1 MRAARE
7 AGGTASSREM
17 AGAPRVRINLAGG
30 GGSAP
35 SAAPMAGAA
44 AAGETGSASLVNPLT
59 GRPFSPRYHQILAQ
73 RRNLPVYEFKEDF
86 RKQMMAHPVVILVG
100 ETGSGKTTQIPQ
112 FLVEFGLAA
121 PNRMVACTQPRRVA
135 AISVAKRV
143 SEEMDVTLGDH
154 VGYSVRFDD
163 MSGPRTL
170 LKYMTDGM
178 LLREAMSDPMLS
190 RYSVIVLDEAH
201 ERTVN
206 TDVLMGLVKEV
217 LMKRRDLKVVVMSAT
232 LDSGKFREYFEG
244 APLVTVPGRMH
255 RVDIFY
261 TSEAERDYL
270 EAALRTVMQIHM
282 FEPKGDVLLFLT
294 GEEEIESAC
303 RSLRDECKK
312 LGSEYGEALV
322 IPLYST
328 LPPAQ
333 QQRIFDP
340 PPPPR
345 GGPNGP
351 PGRKIIVSTNIAET
365 SLTID
370 GVVYVVDPGFVKQK
384 VYDPRVRMESLLVTP
399 ISRAS
404 AQQRAGRAGRT
415 QPGKAFRLYTEKAF
429 KTELQEQTYPEIMRC
444 NISAVIL
451 QLVKLGIKD
460 LVHFDWMDPPA
471 PETLMRA
478 LEELNYL
485 GALDDE
491 GEMTQVGH
499 LMSELPVDP
508 ALGKMIIAAPR
519 YRCLNEILTIVAML
533 SVPNVFVR
541 PPEERQEADAARS
554 KFVHEDGDHLT
565 LLNVFHA
572 FMQNGA
578 DSSWCYRNYLNFRA
592 LKNAENVRT
601 QLATLAKKLGLD
613 FEANDFNSRDYYP
626 SVRKC
631 MLEGFFMQV
640 AHLERN
646 GTYQTVK
653 DDQPVVLHPSTG
665 LAGKP
670 EWVIYNEFVLTTRN
684 YIRTV
689 SNVRGEWLLEVAPK
703 YFVPQHF
710 PEGPTKQAVLR
721 LLERRAIEERMR
733 RAGGAPMSSS
743 SSSSSFS
750 SSSSAAAP
758 AAAAAAAPKR

>member
-1 MRAARE
+1 
-7 AGGTASSREM
+7 
-17 AGAPRVRINLAGG
+17 
-30 GGSAP
+30 
-35 SAAPMAGAA
+35 
-44 AAGETGSASLVNPLT
+44 
-59 GRPFSPRYHQILAQ
+59 
-73 RRNLPVYEFKEDF
+73 
-86 RKQMMAHPVVILVG
+86 
-100 ETGSGKTTQIPQ
+100 
-112 FLVEFGLAA
+112 
-121 PNRMVACTQPRRVA
+121 
-135 AISVAKRV
+135 
-143 SEEMDVTLGDH
+143 
-154 VGYSVRFDD
+154 
-163 MSGPRTL
+163 
-170 LKYMTDGM
+170 
-178 LLREAMSDPMLS
+178 
-190 RYSVIVLDEAH
+190 
-201 ERTVN
+201 
-206 TDVLMGLVKEV
+206 
-217 LMKRRDLKVVVMSAT
+217 
-232 LDSGKFREYFEG
+232 
-244 APLVTVPGRMH
+244 
-255 RVDIFY
+255 
-261 TSEAERDYL
+261 
-270 EAALRTVMQIHM
+270 
-282 FEPKGDVLLFLT
+282 
-294 GEEEIESAC
+294 
-303 RSLRDECKK
+303 
-312 LGSEYGEALV
+312 
-322 IPLYST
+322 
-328 LPPAQ
+328 
-333 QQRIFDP
+333 
-340 PPPPR
+340 
-345 GGPNGP
+345 
-351 PGRKIIVSTNIAET
+351 
-365 SLTID
+365 
-370 GVVYVVDPGFVKQK
+370 
-384 VYDPRVRMESLLVTP
+384 
-399 ISRAS
+399 
-404 AQQRAGRAGRT
+404 
-415 QPGKAFRLYTEKAF
+415 
-429 KTELQEQTYPEIMRC
+429 
-444 NISAVIL
+444 
-451 QLVKLGIKD
+451 
-460 LVHFDWMDPPA
+460 
-471 PETLMRA
+471 
-478 LEELNYL
+478 
-485 GALDDE
+485 
-491 GEMTQVGH
+491 
-499 LMSELPVDP
+499 
-508 ALGKMIIAAPR
+508 
-519 YRCLNEILTIVAML
+519 ML

-743 SSSSSFS
+743 SSSSSSFS